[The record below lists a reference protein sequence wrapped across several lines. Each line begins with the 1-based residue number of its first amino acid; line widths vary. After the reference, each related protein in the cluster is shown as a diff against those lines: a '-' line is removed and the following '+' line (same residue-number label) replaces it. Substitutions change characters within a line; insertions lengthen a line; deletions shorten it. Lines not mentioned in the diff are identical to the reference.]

1 MGDGPAVACK
11 GVIRKLPAV
20 GATMAEERVR
30 ATDRL
35 SASAAVSAF
44 VACFAIVASPSF
56 FASLFLV
63 ATESSWQPLFETG
76 SAPARSVQSEAAHEL
91 LAAYPARRTQPAG
104 PSLAVG
110 APAVQISAPMPLSL
124 EEVAA
129 DRMEPVAIMAAGKVE
144 TVEPAEPLGP
154 ERDLRQ
160 PEHVREVQARL
171 MLLGHLSV
179 QPTGFWGRLSRE
191 ALRAFREAHQLGT
204 AEVWDAATE
213 KALFTAHVVMPE
225 SFAGIWAADP
235 SACSGP
241 TDRKAFLPTVIDDQG
256 AFAGQTSCAFKS
268 RKPVS
273 GAWQIVA
280 ECASERAR
288 WTANVRLAVSG
299 NRLIWSSERG
309 SQTYVRC
316 TRRAMLADASR

>member
-1 MGDGPAVACK
+1 
-11 GVIRKLPAV
+11 
-20 GATMAEERVR
+20 MAEERIR

-35 SASAAVSAF
+35 SAPAALSAF
-44 VACFAIVASPSF
+44 VACFAIVASPSL

-63 ATESSWQPLFETG
+63 ATETSWPPLPEKG
-76 SAPARSVQSEAAHEL
+76 PASARSVQSSESAHESVYL
-91 LAAYPARRTQPAG
+91 RQGIEPTAVQPVG

-110 APAVQISAPMPLSL
+110 APAVQISAPVPRPEAL
-124 EEVAA
+124 AA
-129 DRMEPVAIMAAGKVE
+129 DRTEPFAIVEVGKVE
-144 TVEPAEPLGP
+144 TAEPTEPPGP
-154 ERDLRQ
+154 ERDLRE
-160 PEHVREVQARL
+160 PEHVREVQERL
-171 MLLGHLSV
+171 VLLGHLSV
-179 QPTGFWGRLSRE
+179 RPTGFWGRHSQE
-191 ALRAFREAHQLGT
+191 ALRAFRESHQLGT
-204 AEVWDAATE
+204 EVVWDAATE
-213 KALFTAHVVMPE
+213 KALFSAQVVMPE

-241 TDRKAFLPTVIDDQG
+241 TDRKAFLPTVIDDLG

-288 WTANVRLAVSG
+288 WTAHVRLAVSG
-299 NRLIWSSERG
+299 NRLTWSSERG